1 MTLCRF
7 KRGDNA
13 GIVTNGSSTRNQLC
27 SLACTNTIENIC
39 RVIPNLKQWL
49 NAAMALR
56 WTGRPC
62 WKPRKGFCRL
72 KAHRQL
78 PILKADAAVHAA
90 RHTGRSLL
98 DREATAA

>member
-1 MTLCRF
+1 ML
-7 KRGDNA
+7 
-13 GIVTNGSSTRNQLC
+13 GSLQNDSSIRNQL
-27 SLACTNTIENIC
+27 SSPACTYTSENIC
-39 RVIPNLKQWL
+39 RVIPTLKQWR

-78 PILKADAAVHAA
+78 PILKADAAAHAA

-98 DREATAA
+98 DREVAAA